1 MITVKKGLNLPI
13 NGQPEQVIDD
23 PKPVSKVAL
32 IGPDY
37 PGMKPDFA
45 VAMGEMVKLGQLL
58 FTDKKMPAIRF
69 TSPGSGRVIGI
80 NRGEKRVFLSIVIE
94 LSGDAEITYQSC
106 QTDKLVMLDRETIIA
121 QLLESGLWTALR
133 SRPFERIAN
142 PEDKPHSIFIN
153 AMDTNPLAADPA
165 TIIRQHSVEFISG
178 MQILLKLTDGSLY
191 LCKAKDADIPVPN
204 VKNLKVEVFQGPHPA
219 GNVGTHIHFLD
230 PVHRGKIVW
239 HLGAQEVIAVGHLFS
254 TGRLLTERVIS
265 LAGPGVK
272 KPRLVKTRLGASIM
286 DITKNELTGNINR
299 LISGSVLSG
308 TQAQGELAFLGRY
321 HQQVTV
327 IPEGGKRK
335 FFGWLSPGSD
345 LYSVKNI
352 VISRLFRA
360 RKFDFNTDLNGG
372 VRAIV
377 PIGSY
382 EKVMPLDILPTFLL
396 RALAV
401 DDIDESE
408 KLGCLE
414 LAEEDLALCTYVCP
428 SKIEHDQNLRRVLTL
443 IEKEG

>member
-45 VAMGEMVKLGQLL
+45 VAMGEMVKIGQLL

-94 LSGDAEITYQSC
+94 LSGDAEITYQSY

>member
-1 MITVKKGLNLPI
+1 LITVKKGLNLPI

-94 LSGDAEITYQSC
+94 LSGDAEITYQSY